1 MWRGLGVAVKSVLFH
16 LEPVGGWDE
25 VCADGSRSNL
35 HACWNAI
42 SLRLRG
48 SLASQGPG
56 GGARDVIAQ
65 RAVWGAAIAML
76 SSQCVDC
83 TPPCL
88 HAEEVHTPP
97 GHAQLRRVL
106 HQLPV
111 RLRPPLQHLGRHAAT
126 APATA
131 RRCSHT
137 RGRAGR
143 TREVVRDAV
152 GCAVHQSGA
161 VRVGQ
166 TCSGK
171 GHSKGV
177 RINL

>member
-1 MWRGLGVAVKSVLFH
+1 
-16 LEPVGGWDE
+16 
-25 VCADGSRSNL
+25 
-35 HACWNAI
+35 
-42 SLRLRG
+42 
-48 SLASQGPG
+48 
-56 GGARDVIAQ
+56 
-65 RAVWGAAIAML
+65 ML

-161 VRVGQ
+161 VRAPASPPATPLRLPPPPLLATPPDPTAPTAPSDPIGP
-166 TCSGK
+166 
-171 GHSKGV
+171 
-177 RINL
+177 